1 MKIFVTGGTGLVGS
15 HVVDRL
21 TSEGHE
27 VLALVRKSSDT
38 RHLRERG
45 ATLVVGDVTDPAS
58 LERALSGAGV
68 AAVVHAAAVVLSADG
83 EWAHYE
89 AVGVRGTE
97 NVVRAMH
104 AAGVRR
110 LVHISSTAVYGM
122 GATKEP
128 LTEDQPVMH
137 DAPRWNHYV
146 REKVLAEDVVWA
158 AHAQGQVAAT
168 ALRPGVIFGLRD
180 RNVTP
185 GVLGNM
191 AHPKGALIGDGRN
204 VVSHV
209 AVQDVASAV
218 SLALANPVSVGRCYN
233 LVDPARRSQLELYQV
248 FSEVAGAKVPAAR
261 VPMFMAIMLGRAF
274 NWLHRVRR
282 RPGPVPADPI
292 SVTVWGSDGPI
303 DSSRATAELGWRA
316 EVDLRQSVA
325 ESVQWHRAQ
334 TGRGTAS
341 APLPPDG
348 AVGAV

>member
-1 MKIFVTGGTGLVGS
+1 MKVFVTGGTGLVGS

-21 TSEGHE
+21 TGEGHE
-27 VLALVRKSSDT
+27 VLALVRESSDT

-58 LERALSGAGV
+58 LERALAGAGA
-68 AAVVHAAAVVLSADG
+68 AAVVHAAAVVLSTDG
-83 EWAHYE
+83 VWSHYE

-104 AAGVRR
+104 AAGARR

-122 GATKEP
+122 GATKQA

-158 AHAQGQVAAT
+158 AHARGDVVAT

-185 GVLGNM
+185 GVLANM
-191 AHPKGALIGDGRN
+191 AHPKGALLGDGSN

-218 SLALANPVSVGRCYN
+218 ALALEKPVSEGRSYN

-248 FSEVAGAKVPAAR
+248 FAEVAGGNVPASR
-261 VPMFMAIMLGRAF
+261 VPMFMAVNLGRAF

-282 RPGPVPADPI
+282 RPGPMPADPI
-292 SVTVWGSDGPI
+292 SATVWGSDGPV

-334 TGRGTAS
+334 SRPRPAS
-341 APLPPDG
+341 AQLQRDG
-348 AVGAV
+348 AVGAT